1 MHKMNQS
8 MWPWEGALRTEEWQ
22 RAAGWCETVFGSSQ
36 LAFESFAGSQWQRQR
51 CVRQSVWFALR
62 MISAYLRIARCEAEW
77 YHGVALLRLLR
88 QMPGDGVFLLFQALM
103 KDEEREDVRTLQS
116 QSCREKMAE
125 SLGWQQGFCG
135 DRRLQQAEILW
146 VREKRRALNF

>member
-1 MHKMNQS
+1 
-8 MWPWEGALRTEEWQ
+8 
-22 RAAGWCETVFGSSQ
+22 
-36 LAFESFAGSQWQRQR
+36 
-51 CVRQSVWFALR
+51 

-88 QMPGDGVFLLFQALM
+88 QMSGDGVFLLFQALM

-125 SLGWQQGFCG
+125 SLG
-135 DRRLQQAEILW
+135 
-146 VREKRRALNF
+146 